1 MSGLEGVK
9 PGDRIMTCRRFGR
22 GQWLE
27 RVVAKA
33 ARVYVTDETGD
44 RFRVVNGIGGSE
56 SNMSTRALTME
67 QWEAMVRESG
77 IAVILHRWG
86 LHPSPSRMSVERQG
100 RVADLLREF
109 EQEDAAK
116 TEGGQ

>member
-9 PGDRIMTCRRFGR
+9 PGDKIMTRRVGR

-33 ARVYVTDETGD
+33 GRVYVTDETGD
-44 RFRVVNGIGGSE
+44 RFRVVNGTGGSE

-67 QWEAMVRESG
+67 QWEAMARESE
-77 IAVILHRWG
+77 IASILHRWG
-86 LHPSPSRMSVERQG
+86 LHPSPSQMPAERQA
-100 RVADLLREF
+100 RIADLLREF

-116 TEGGQ
+116 EAGQ